1 MEVSKLPPFRNL
13 ENQMR
18 SARKLLTS
26 LFICLLLCTTAQASQ
41 PGSPEELAAFKN
53 FAIGWVVKLN
63 KSHIK
68 GFSRMEILPL
78 KDGTY
83 LARYHAISPDTVSCK
98 VKKTSAK
105 TKGMVGLLK
114 YIETIY
120 ESRGKTPQEARAN
133 KFKPVKNIRITE
145 IFSNSGKGWR

>member
-1 MEVSKLPPFRNL
+1 MKL
-13 ENQMR
+13 
-18 SARKLLTS
+18 ARKLLTS
-26 LFICLLLCTTAQASQ
+26 LFICLLLCATASASQ
-41 PGSPEELAAFKN
+41 PGTPQELAKFKN

-68 GFSRMEILPL
+68 GFSRMEILPQ
-78 KDGTY
+78 KDGSY
-83 LARYHAISPDTVSCK
+83 LARYHAISPDTISCK
-98 VKKTSAK
+98 VKRTSAK
-105 TKGMVGLLK
+105 SKGMVGLLK

-120 ESRGKTPQEARAN
+120 ESTGKNPQEARAN

>member
-1 MEVSKLPPFRNL
+1 MKP
-13 ENQMR
+13 
-18 SARKLLTS
+18 ARKLITS
-26 LFICLLLCTTAQASQ
+26 FFIFLLLCTTASASQ
-41 PGSPEELAAFKN
+41 PGTPEELEAFTN
-53 FAIGWVVKLN
+53 FAFGWVVKLN

-68 GFSRMEILPL
+68 GFSRMEIKLQ
-78 KDGTY
+78 KDGKY
-83 LARYHAISPDTVSCK
+83 LARYHAISPDTIACK

-105 TKGMVGLLK
+105 SKGMVGLLK

-120 ESRGKTPQEARAN
+120 ESTGTTPQEARAN

>member
-1 MEVSKLPPFRNL
+1 MKPV
-13 ENQMR
+13 
-18 SARKLLTS
+18 RKLLS
-26 LFICLLLCTTAQASQ
+26 SFFICLLLCSAASASQ
-41 PGSPEELAAFKN
+41 PGTPDELAAFKN

-68 GFSRMEILPL
+68 GFSHMEIVLQ
-78 KDGTY
+78 KDGNY
-83 LARYHAISPDTVSCK
+83 LARYHAISPDTISCK
-98 VKKTSAK
+98 VKRTSAK
-105 TKGMVGLLK
+105 SKGTVGLLK

-120 ESRGKTPQEARAN
+120 ESTGKTPQAARAN